1 MEKAFKE
8 HFPMSRLLQYES
20 DCVSTTE
27 SSYSRKETRLY
38 AVSDV
43 FDEFVNLSSDWPRM
57 KGVGV
62 AISFRQEGDTIPDHV
77 QVRYYIS
84 SEILTAERFSQAV
97 RQHLFIENKLHW
109 SFDVAFKEDACRIR
123 R

>member
-1 MEKAFKE
+1 
-8 HFPMSRLLQYES
+8 MSRLLQYES